1 MQSWDYLIL
10 TVNNRKQKKIAK
22 YEIQKRKE
30 NLLNTKI
37 IIKKV
42 KKNENTGKVFIDII
56 KKLDLKNKKIIY
68 IPSAGLAKRTFY
80 YFKKGKVWIETK
92 KSKTIFD
99 EILENTKTIFKK
111 MKSGIL
117 VCCSDVV
124 LKINE
129 EIQGIDEE
137 KINIF
142 LNKNDVEIA
151 KKHGVFKVEN
161 RKIVEV
167 IQKPSIK
174 TLKEKGYIKNKKV
187 YLDTGTIYFPKKI
200 LNKLK
205 NKKIRDKNYG
215 IYENLI
221 PELLQKQLLNGII
234 LEDSE
239 FTHYGTTKD
248 ILEIKGNKNNSY
260 IENSGFKNMDKIKN
274 SLIINCNINE
284 YLPDNSIMYTTKIS
298 RKRYVTILLNIED
311 DIKEEVVWNI
321 KMYKPARTEEEAIKR
336 ALSEEEYKNCLSIKQ
351 ILKKEII

>member
-10 TVNNRKQKKIAK
+10 TVNNKKQEKIAK
-22 YEIQKRKE
+22 YEMQKRKE
-30 NLLNTKI
+30 NILNTKI

-68 IPSAGLAKRTFY
+68 IPSAGLSKRTFY

-92 KSKTIFD
+92 SSKTIFD
-99 EILENTKTIFKK
+99 EILENTNPIFKK

-124 LKINE
+124 LKINDD
-129 EIQGIDEE
+129 IQSFNEE
-137 KINIF
+137 KANIF
-142 LNKNDVEIA
+142 LNRNDIEIA
-151 KKHGVFKVEN
+151 KKHGVFKIKN
-161 RKIVEV
+161 GKIVEA

-174 TLKEKGYIKNKKV
+174 YLKENGYIENKKV
-187 YLDTGTIYFPKKI
+187 YVDTGTIYFPKKI

-298 RKRYVTILLNIED
+298 RKRYVTIILNIED
-311 DIKEEVVWNI
+311 DIKEELVWNI
-321 KMYKPARTEEEAIKR
+321 KMYKPARTEEEAIKK
-336 ALSEEEYKNCLSIKQ
+336 ALNEEEYKNCLSIKQ
-351 ILKKEII
+351 ILKKEKI